1 MKFIEKSETSERFYS
16 VDYDKAKL
24 LEILEKLKKYS
35 YVTISHVQMWH
46 RDITKKWPVTEK
58 NIKKRVISFF
68 YATPRNVNAT
78 IYPETII
85 HHTENNS
92 DYVTYDYSYNKLPD
106 LYDYIDIIVNDRNIL
121 DYTRLFGKATEDAT
135 GSLNMFYAERH
146 QDQLVLEGILN
157 YVNSSE
163 LTNHDYVDNKKTYD
177 YKGLN
182 QLYKETLGCFKFN
195 LVAIKEYLKEP
206 EPVNILSLK
215 FKK

>member
-16 VDYDKAKL
+16 VDYDKEKL

-35 YVTISHVQMWH
+35 YVTISHVQMWG
-46 RDITKKWPVTEK
+46 DITIKWPATER

-68 YATPRNVNAT
+68 YATPRNANAT

-106 LYDYIDIIVNDRNIL
+106 LHDYIDIIVNDRNIL
-121 DYTRLFGKATEDAT
+121 KYTGLFGQATEDAT
-135 GSLNMFYAERH
+135 GSLNMFYAVGH

-163 LTNHDYVDNKKTYD
+163 LTNHDSISDEKEYD

-182 QLYKETLGCFKFN
+182 KLYKETLECFKFN
-195 LVAIKEYLKEP
+195 LIAIKEYLKEP
-206 EPVNILSLK
+206 EPVNVLSLK
-215 FKK
+215 LKK